1 MGELIVSLTLIVLG
15 ALVLM
20 WLGIWWQNRAD
31 YDEPTEHGDGE
42 P

>member
-1 MGELIVSLTLIVLG
+1 MGELIVGLTLIVLG

-20 WLGIWWQNRAD
+20 VLGIWWQNRPGP
-31 YDEPTEHGDGE
+31 DEPTEHGDGE